1 MRKLARGS
9 LIVGLLVASLGLVG
23 TSYGCRDATGPLC
36 KLTDSLC
43 THHSECCSRNCL
55 PSGLTDIAGTCS

>member
-1 MRKLARGS
+1 MRTLTRGL

-23 TSYGCRDATGPLC
+23 TSAGCGDATGPLC

-43 THHSECCSRNCL
+43 THHSECCSRTCQ
-55 PSGLTDIAGTCS
+55 PPGLTDIAGTCS